1 MTMRNLNTIELQE
14 VGGGVNWCN
23 IGRDVSTGAG
33 AAVGG
38 VAGFGFGGF
47 GAIVGGVIGGAL
59 GGAGWDAATE
69 AAGVCQL

>member
-1 MTMRNLNTIELQE
+1 MSAVSYTHLDVYKRQ
-14 VGGGVNWCN
+14 
-23 IGRDVSTGAG
+23 VSTGAG